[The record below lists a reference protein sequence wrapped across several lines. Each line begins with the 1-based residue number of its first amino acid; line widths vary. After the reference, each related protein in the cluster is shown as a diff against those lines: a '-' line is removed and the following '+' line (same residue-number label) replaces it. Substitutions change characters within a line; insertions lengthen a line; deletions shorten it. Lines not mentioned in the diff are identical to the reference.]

1 MRRTHLRTT
10 IREPTATRPERGAG
24 VEVHVNAE
32 AFSAAPTALIEEAVR
47 RTLAAASATEGEV
60 SVTLLGD
67 VEIQALNR
75 EYLGADRPTDVIA
88 FSLGD
93 GETLGDVYVGF
104 ERAGIQA
111 SEHGIPL
118 EEELV
123 RLAIHGTL
131 HVLGH
136 DHPDGPERARSAMFE
151 LQERLLRE
159 VLEAR

>member
-1 MRRTHLRTT
+1 M
-10 IREPTATRPERGAG
+10 
-24 VEVHVNAE
+24 EVHVNAE

-47 RTLAAASATEGEV
+47 HTLDGAGAAVGEV

-67 VEIQALNR
+67 VDIQALNR
-75 EYLGADRPTDVIA
+75 EYRGADRPTDVIA
-88 FSLGD
+88 FSLGE

-104 ERAGIQA
+104 ERARCQA

-136 DHPDGPERARSAMFE
+136 DHPEGPERDRGAMFE
-151 LQERLLRE
+151 LQERLVRE
-159 VLEAR
+159 VLEAL